1 MKLFRRDWWSR
12 SIVATLLA
20 VGVASIFAQ
29 DSQVETFPTYRA
41 AADAFVSAV
50 KANDNAALKK
60 ILGAQAQDLLSS
72 GDPTADENGRVGF
85 LKSYDKAHAFVHDS
99 PDSVTMTVGA
109 TAWPL
114 PFPIVKADGAWHFD
128 ALKGA
133 QELAFRRIGQNEID
147 AIKVCRALRD
157 AQKVYAE
164 TGHDGD
170 PPGVFAQ
177 RIVSSPGRQN
187 GLYWET
193 KEGEDE
199 SPAGSLIAEATSE
212 GYDIQQGK
220 KPAPFY
226 GYYYRVLKAQGEH
239 AVGGAKDY
247 ISDGK
252 MTGGFAIV
260 AWPAEYGL
268 GGSGVMTFVI
278 GRSGMVYQKDLGQD
292 TQATVKAMTAYDPDS
307 SWKIAR

>member
-1 MKLFRRDWWSR
+1 MKLYRRDW
-12 SIVATLLA
+12 VAGFIFTTLLGFGA
-20 VGVASIFAQ
+20 ASALPQ
-29 DSQVETFPTYRA
+29 DSQVKSFPTYRA

-50 KANDNAALKK
+50 KAKDDAALKE

-72 GDPTADENGRVGF
+72 GDAVADENGRVGF
-85 LKSYDKAHAFVHDS
+85 LKGYEKAHAFVHDS
-99 PDSVTMTVGA
+99 PDSVTLTIGT

-133 QELAFRRIGQNEID
+133 QELAYRRIGENELA

-170 PPGVFAQ
+170 PPGAYAQ
-177 RIVSSPGRQN
+177 SIVSSPGKQN

-193 KEGEDE
+193 KEGEEE
-199 SPAGSLIAEATSE
+199 SPAGSLIADATSE

-220 KPAPFY
+220 KPVPFY
-226 GYYYRVLKAQGEH
+226 GYYYRVLKSQGEH

-247 ISDGK
+247 IKDGK
-252 MTGGFAIV
+252 MMGGFAIV
-260 AWPAEYGL
+260 AWPAEYGV

-278 GRSGMVYQKDLGQD
+278 GRSGQVYQKDLGQD
-292 TQATVKAMTAYDPDS
+292 TAAAVKAMTAYDPDS

>member
-1 MKLFRRDWWSR
+1 MKFYRRDWIAGF
-12 SIVATLLA
+12 IVTTLLTFGA
-20 VGVASIFAQ
+20 ASGLAQ
-29 DSQVETFPTYRA
+29 DSPVKSFPTYRA

-50 KANDNAALKK
+50 KADDNAALKE

-72 GDPTADENGRVGF
+72 GDTVADENGRAGF
-85 LKSYDKAHAFVHDS
+85 LKGYEKAHAFVHDS
-99 PDSVTMTVGA
+99 PDSVTLTIGSS
-109 TAWPL
+109 AWPL

-133 QELAFRRIGQNEID
+133 QELAYRRIGENELA

-177 RIVSSPGRQN
+177 RIVSSPGKQN

-199 SPAGSLIAEATSE
+199 SPAGSLIADATSE

-220 KPAPFY
+220 KPVPFY
-226 GYYYRVLKAQGEH
+226 GYYYRVLKSQGEH
-239 AVGGAKDY
+239 AIGGAKDY
-247 ISDGK
+247 IRDGK

-260 AWPAEYGL
+260 AWPADYGPS
-268 GGSGVMTFVI
+268 GSGVMTFVI
-278 GRSGMVYQKDLGQD
+278 GRGGKVFQKDLGQD
-292 TQATVKAMTAYDPDS
+292 TAAAVRAMTAYDPDS

>member
-1 MKLFRRDWWSR
+1 MKLYRRDWIAGF
-12 SIVATLLA
+12 IVTTLLTFGA
-20 VGVASIFAQ
+20 VSGVAQ
-29 DSQVETFPTYRA
+29 DSPVKSFPTYRA

-50 KANDNAALKK
+50 KADDNAALKE

-72 GDPTADENGRVGF
+72 GDAVADENGRAGF
-85 LKSYDKAHAFVHDS
+85 LKGYEKAHAFVHDS
-99 PDSVTMTVGA
+99 PDSVTLTIGSS
-109 TAWPL
+109 AWPL

-133 QELAFRRIGQNEID
+133 QELAYRRIGENELA

-177 RIVSSPGRQN
+177 RIVSSPGKQN

-199 SPAGSLIAEATSE
+199 SPAGSLIADATSE

-220 KPAPFY
+220 KPVPFY
-226 GYYYRVLKAQGEH
+226 GYYYRVLKSQGEH
-239 AVGGAKDY
+239 AIGGGKDY
-247 ISDGK
+247 IIDGK

-260 AWPAEYGL
+260 AWPADYGL
-268 GGSGVMTFVI
+268 SGVMTFVL
-278 GRSGMVYQKDLGQD
+278 GRGGKVYQKDLGQD
-292 TQATVKAMTAYDPDS
+292 TAAAVKAMTAYDPDS

>member
-1 MKLFRRDWWSR
+1 MKLYRRDWIAGF
-12 SIVATLLA
+12 IVTTLLTFGA
-20 VGVASIFAQ
+20 ASGLAQ
-29 DSQVETFPTYRA
+29 DSPVKSFPTYRA

-50 KANDNAALKK
+50 KADDNAALKE

-72 GDPTADENGRVGF
+72 GDTVADENGRAGF
-85 LKSYDKAHAFVHDS
+85 LKGYEKAHAFVHDS
-99 PDSVTMTVGA
+99 PDSVTMTIGSS
-109 TAWPL
+109 AWPL

-133 QELAFRRIGQNEID
+133 QELAYRRIGENELA

-177 RIVSSPGRQN
+177 RIVSSPGKQN

-199 SPAGSLIAEATSE
+199 SPAGSLIADATSE

-220 KPAPFY
+220 KPVPFY
-226 GYYYRVLKAQGEH
+226 GYYYRVLKSQGEH
-239 AVGGAKDY
+239 AIGGAKDY
-247 ISDGK
+247 IRDGK

-260 AWPAEYGL
+260 AWPADYGPS
-268 GGSGVMTFVI
+268 GSGVMTFVI
-278 GRSGMVYQKDLGQD
+278 GRGGKVFQKDLGQD
-292 TQATVKAMTAYDPDS
+292 TAAAVRAMTAYDPDS

>member
-1 MKLFRRDWWSR
+1 MKLYRRDW
-12 SIVATLLA
+12 VAGFIFTTLLGFGA
-20 VGVASIFAQ
+20 ASALPQ
-29 DSQVETFPTYRA
+29 DSQVKSFPTYRA

-50 KANDNAALKK
+50 KAKDDAALKE

-72 GDPTADENGRVGF
+72 GDAVADENGRVGF
-85 LKSYDKAHAFVHDS
+85 LKGYEKAHAFVHDS
-99 PDSVTMTVGA
+99 PDSVTLTIGT

-133 QELAFRRIGQNEID
+133 QELAYRRIGENELA

-170 PPGVFAQ
+170 PPGAYAQ
-177 RIVSSPGRQN
+177 RIVSSPGKQN

-193 KEGEDE
+193 KEGEEE
-199 SPAGSLIAEATSE
+199 SPAGSLIADATSE

-220 KPAPFY
+220 KPVPFY
-226 GYYYRVLKAQGEH
+226 GYYYRVLKSQGEH
-239 AVGGAKDY
+239 AIGGAKDY
-247 ISDGK
+247 IKDGK

-260 AWPAEYGL
+260 AWPAEYGV

-278 GRSGMVYQKDLGQD
+278 GRSGQVYQKDLGQD
-292 TQATVKAMTAYDPDS
+292 TAAAVKAMTAYDPDS

>member
-1 MKLFRRDWWSR
+1 MKLYRRDWIAGF
-12 SIVATLLA
+12 IVTTLLTFGA
-20 VGVASIFAQ
+20 VSGLAQ
-29 DSQVETFPTYRA
+29 DSPVKSFPTYRA

-50 KANDNAALKK
+50 KADDNAALKE

-72 GDPTADENGRVGF
+72 GDTVADENGRAGF
-85 LKSYDKAHAFVHDS
+85 LKGYEKAHAFVHDS
-99 PDSVTMTVGA
+99 PDSVTLTIGSS
-109 TAWPL
+109 AWPL
-114 PFPIVKADGAWHFD
+114 PFPIVKSDGAWHFD

-133 QELAFRRIGQNEID
+133 QELAYRRIGENELA

-177 RIVSSPGRQN
+177 RIVSSPGKQN

-193 KEGEDE
+193 KDGEDE
-199 SPAGSLIAEATSE
+199 SPAGSLIADATSE

-220 KPAPFY
+220 KPVPFY
-226 GYYYRVLKAQGEH
+226 GYYYRVLKSQGEH
-239 AVGGAKDY
+239 AIGGAKDY
-247 ISDGK
+247 IIDGK

-268 GGSGVMTFVI
+268 GGSGVMTFVL
-278 GRSGMVYQKDLGQD
+278 GRGGKVYQKDLGQD
-292 TQATVKAMTAYDPDS
+292 TAAAVKAMTAYDPDS

>member
-1 MKLFRRDWWSR
+1 MKLYRRDW
-12 SIVATLLA
+12 VAGFIFTTLLGFGA
-20 VGVASIFAQ
+20 ASALPQ
-29 DSQVETFPTYRA
+29 DSQVKSFPTYRA

-50 KANDNAALKK
+50 KAKDDAALKE

-72 GDPTADENGRVGF
+72 GDAVADENGRVGF
-85 LKSYDKAHAFVHDS
+85 LKGYEKAHAFVHDS
-99 PDSVTMTVGA
+99 PDSVTLTIGT

-133 QELAFRRIGQNEID
+133 QELAYRRIGENELA

-170 PPGVFAQ
+170 PPGAYAQ
-177 RIVSSPGRQN
+177 RIVSSPGKQN

-193 KEGEDE
+193 KEGEEE
-199 SPAGSLIAEATSE
+199 SPAGSLIADATSE

-220 KPAPFY
+220 KPVPFY
-226 GYYYRVLKAQGEH
+226 GYYYRVLKSQGEH

-247 ISDGK
+247 IKDGK

-260 AWPAEYGL
+260 AWPAEYGV

-292 TQATVKAMTAYDPDS
+292 TAAAVKAMTAYDPDS

>member
-1 MKLFRRDWWSR
+1 MKLYRRDW
-12 SIVATLLA
+12 VAGFIFTTLLGFGA
-20 VGVASIFAQ
+20 ASALPQ
-29 DSQVETFPTYRA
+29 DSQVKSFPTYRA

-50 KANDNAALKK
+50 KAKDDAALKE

-72 GDPTADENGRVGF
+72 GDAVADENGRVGF
-85 LKSYDKAHAFVHDS
+85 LKGYEKAHAFVHDS
-99 PDSVTMTVGA
+99 PDSVTLTIGT

-133 QELAFRRIGQNEID
+133 QELAYRRIGENELA

-170 PPGVFAQ
+170 PPGAYAQ
-177 RIVSSPGRQN
+177 RIVSSPGKQN

-193 KEGEDE
+193 KEGEEE
-199 SPAGSLIAEATSE
+199 SPAGSLIADATSE

-220 KPAPFY
+220 KPVPFY
-226 GYYYRVLKAQGEH
+226 GYYYRVLKSQGEH

-247 ISDGK
+247 IKDGK
-252 MTGGFAIV
+252 MMGGFAIV
-260 AWPAEYGL
+260 AWPAEYGV

-292 TQATVKAMTAYDPDS
+292 TAAAVKAMTAYDPDS

>member
-1 MKLFRRDWWSR
+1 MKIFRRDWWSR
-12 SIVATLLA
+12 SIVATLLV
-20 VGVASIFAQ
+20 VGTASVFAQ
-29 DSQVETFPTYRA
+29 DSQVKTFPTYRA

-50 KANDNAALKK
+50 KARDDAALKE
-60 ILGAQAQDLLSS
+60 ILGTQAQDLLSS
-72 GDPTADENGRVGF
+72 GDAVADENGRVGF
-85 LKSYDKAHAFVHDS
+85 LKGYEKAHAFIHDS

-133 QELAFRRIGQNEID
+133 QELAYRRIGQNELD

-157 AQKVYAE
+157 AQKVYAQS
-164 TGHDGD
+164 GHDGN
-170 PPGVFAQ
+170 PAGVFAE
-177 RIVSSPGRQN
+177 RIVSSPGKQN

-199 SPAGSLIAEATSE
+199 SPAGSLIADATSE

-220 KPAPFY
+220 KPVPFY
-226 GYYYRVLKAQGEH
+226 GYYYRVLKTQGPH
-239 AVGGAKDY
+239 AIGGAKDY
-247 ISDGK
+247 IRDGK

-260 AWPAEYGL
+260 AWPAEYGP

-278 GRSGMVYQKDLGQD
+278 GRSGTVYQKDLGQD
-292 TQATVKAMTAYDPDS
+292 TAAQVKAMTAYDPDS

>member
-1 MKLFRRDWWSR
+1 MKFYRRDWIAGF
-12 SIVATLLA
+12 IVTTLLTFGA
-20 VGVASIFAQ
+20 ASGLAQ
-29 DSQVETFPTYRA
+29 DSPVKSFPTYRA

-50 KANDNAALKK
+50 KADDSAALKE

-72 GDPTADENGRVGF
+72 GDTVADENGRAGF
-85 LKSYDKAHAFVHDS
+85 LKGYEKAHAFVHDS
-99 PDSVTMTVGA
+99 PDSVTLTIGSS
-109 TAWPL
+109 AWPL

-133 QELAFRRIGQNEID
+133 QELAYRRIGENELA

-177 RIVSSPGRQN
+177 RIVSSPGKQN

-193 KEGEDE
+193 KEGEEE
-199 SPAGSLIAEATSE
+199 SPAGSLIADATSE

-220 KPAPFY
+220 KPVPFY
-226 GYYYRVLKAQGEH
+226 GYYYRVLKSQGEH
-239 AVGGAKDY
+239 AIGGAKDY
-247 ISDGK
+247 IKDGK

-260 AWPAEYGL
+260 AWPAEYGV

-292 TQATVKAMTAYDPDS
+292 TAAAVKAMTAYDPDS

>member
-1 MKLFRRDWWSR
+1 MKLYRRDW
-12 SIVATLLA
+12 VAGFIFTTLLGFGA
-20 VGVASIFAQ
+20 ASALPQ
-29 DSQVETFPTYRA
+29 DSQVKSFPTYRA

-50 KANDNAALKK
+50 KAKDDAALKE

-72 GDPTADENGRVGF
+72 GDAVADENGRVGF
-85 LKSYDKAHAFVHDS
+85 LKGYEKAHAFVHDS
-99 PDSVTMTVGA
+99 PDSVTLTIGT

-133 QELAFRRIGQNEID
+133 QELAYRRIGENELA

-170 PPGVFAQ
+170 PPGAYAQ
-177 RIVSSPGRQN
+177 RIVSSPGKQN

-193 KEGEDE
+193 KEGEEE
-199 SPAGSLIAEATSE
+199 SPAGSLIADATSE

-220 KPAPFY
+220 KPVPFY
-226 GYYYRVLKAQGEH
+226 GYYYRVLKSQGEH

-247 ISDGK
+247 IKDGK

-260 AWPAEYGL
+260 AWPAEYGV

-278 GRSGMVYQKDLGQD
+278 GRSGQVYQKDLGQD
-292 TQATVKAMTAYDPDS
+292 TAAAVKAMTAYDPDS

>member
-20 VGVASIFAQ
+20 VGVASVFAQ
-29 DSQVETFPTYRA
+29 DSQVKTFPTYRA

-50 KANDNAALKK
+50 KAKDDAALKE

-72 GDPTADENGRVGF
+72 GDAVADENGRVGF
-85 LKSYDKAHAFVHDS
+85 LKGYEKAHAFVHNS
-99 PDSVTMTVGA
+99 PDSVTLTIGSS
-109 TAWPL
+109 AWPL

-133 QELAFRRIGQNEID
+133 QELAYRRIGQNELD

-157 AQKVYAE
+157 AQKVYAQS
-164 TGHDGD
+164 GHDGN
-170 PPGVFAQ
+170 PAGAFAE
-177 RIVSSPGRQN
+177 RIVSSPGKQN

-199 SPAGSLIAEATSE
+199 SPAGSLIAGATSE

-220 KPAPFY
+220 KPVPFY
-226 GYYYRVLKAQGEH
+226 GYYYRVLKAQGAH
-239 AVGGAKDY
+239 AIGGAKDY
-247 ISDGK
+247 IMDGK

-260 AWPAEYGL
+260 AWPAEYGPS
-268 GGSGVMTFVI
+268 GSGVMTFVI

-292 TQATVKAMTAYDPDS
+292 TEATVKAMTAYDPDS